1 MTERNRNQLQQTAT
15 ASGAAL
21 LPALP
26 SVPLGSVSPDLR
38 RFLEAVK
45 ERLEV
50 REGSRGNPFEAVVTK
65 RDLASAGLLPAVMGG
80 RALGG
85 MSASGGL
92 MMRRTDGS
100 YATLSVDEFAAQIYQ
115 SPLFQSL
122 KRSLSDPTR
131 FDDLP
136 SEIKNYLLNSIAD
149 EAARRGA
156 DIRNTEF
163 KLQTELR
170 SLAYKVEEVTA
181 SVAQAAAGV
190 RETTYAVAEA
200 GRATAGK
207 ITQVQARLDDVGGV
221 TIEESMIATADRVDG
236 LAGEYMVKI
245 NAGKAAA
252 GFGLAASEDPTGAT
266 TSAFIVQADKFA
278 VVTGGDVI
286 ADYNNPPAN
295 RIPFGVDASGVYI
308 NGQLRVNADGDT
320 LEDLATTPG
329 PAGAAGAA
337 GQSISV
343 TATSQVF
350 AINNSGTA
358 TPSSI
363 VCSVSRPSALA
374 GSAVDG
380 DFVWTLVSGSCSQ
393 SLTTINPSSGAFGSL
408 SANEITTDS
417 ATFRCV
423 YTVSTPGS
431 AYLGMS
437 YTDEITI
444 TKVKQ
449 GVGVSTFLTNES
461 HTVPASTAGV
471 VSDWT
476 GAGGTF
482 KVYSGTTDVTSSST
496 FAIVANPS
504 ALTASIGASSGVF
517 AVTGAGSWASGSSL
531 TTLTLRATYNHPVTG
546 SASYDKV
553 FTLSKSKAGATGSP
567 GGTGPAGARGS
578 KTVYS
583 TVTSEF
589 QNWPGRTGGKALWC
603 GDGALNETNAAFVDN
618 HATAA
623 ICAAVGVPNS
633 TAGLVIGDTVT
644 ITRNNTTPAR
654 SATGYW
660 GGTAWMNPGVI
671 IDGNLLVS
679 GTVSADKIATNSI
692 TAGTVSTEKVRIT
705 AAGSYFPSGPANLSV
720 VDGTAT
726 ISVPCSLGTPLFSWA
741 ASDIAGVAMS
751 LVWYDHNGTTAFF
764 RLNAWHRATGLPW
777 TGTLPVLRIWVY

>member
-1 MTERNRNQLQQTAT
+1 MTERNRNQTQQTAT
-15 ASGAAL
+15 ATSAAL

-26 SVPLGSVSPDLR
+26 SVPLGNVSPDLR

-80 RALGG
+80 RSLGG

-92 MMRRTDGS
+92 MMRRPDGA
-100 YATLSVDEFAAQIYQ
+100 YATLSVDEFAAHIYQ

-122 KRSLSDPTR
+122 KRSLSDTAR

-170 SLAYKVEEVTA
+170 SLAYKMEEVTA

-266 TSAFIVQADKFA
+266 ASAFIVQADKFA

-308 NGQLRVNADGDT
+308 NGQLRVNASGDT
-320 LEDLATTPG
+320 LEDIALAS
-329 PAGAAGAA
+329 GAPGAA

-343 TATSQVF
+343 MATSQVF
-350 AINNSGTA
+350 AIDNSGTA

-393 SLTTINPSSGAFGSL
+393 SLTTINSSSGAFGSL

-444 TKVKQ
+444 TKIKQ

-482 KVYSGTTDVTSSST
+482 NVYSGTTDVTRSST

-504 ALTASIGASSGVF
+504 SLTASIGASTGVF
-517 AVTGAGSWASGSSL
+517 SVTGAGSWASASST

-583 TVTSEF
+583 TVTSDF
-589 QNWPGRTGGKALWC
+589 QNWPGRAGGKALWC
-603 GDGALNETNAAFVDN
+603 GDGALNETNAAFADN
-618 HATAA
+618 YATAA
-623 ICAAVGVPNS
+623 ICAAVGVSSS
-633 TAGLVIGDTVT
+633 TANLVIGDTVT
-644 ITRNNTTPAR
+644 ITRTNTSPAR

-660 GGTAWMNPGVI
+660 GGTAWLNPGVI

-679 GTVSADKIATNSI
+679 GTVSADKIASNSI
-692 TAGTVSTEKVRIT
+692 TAGTVSTEKIKIT
-705 AAGSYFPSGPANLSV
+705 AAGSYFASGSANLSV
-720 VDGTAT
+720 VAGTAT
-726 ISVPCSLGTPLFSWA
+726 VGVACSLGTPLYSWA
-741 ASDIAGVAMS
+741 VSDISGVAMS

>member
-1 MTERNRNQLQQTAT
+1 MRTSN
-15 ASGAAL
+15 AAK

-26 SVPLGSVSPDLR
+26 SVSTGNAALDKWVQ
-38 RFLEAVK
+38 AVT

-50 REGSRGNPFEAVVTK
+50 REGMRGNPNERAVTVRDMRDAGVSAFTTTSTTPGSVLTVNADGTYSTMTPDAFAESIRSSKLYKDLMK
-65 RDLASAGLLPAVMGG
+65 RLDDV
-80 RALGG
+80 
-85 MSASGGL
+85 
-92 MMRRTDGS
+92 
-100 YATLSVDEFAAQIYQ
+100 
-115 SPLFQSL
+115 
-122 KRSLSDPTR
+122 TR
-131 FDDLP
+131 FDGLPEQVKAVLLTDLA
-136 SEIKNYLLNSIAD
+136 E
-149 EAARRGA
+149 EAAKRGA
-156 DIRNTEF
+156 DIRRLEN
-163 KLQTELR
+163 KLQSTAE
-170 SLAYKVEEVTA
+170 SLAYTVEEVTA
-181 SVAQAAAGV
+181 AVEGSVAGV
-190 RETTYAVAEA
+190 RETVFASASANT
-200 GRATAGK
+200 ATAGK
-207 ITQVQARLDDVGGV
+207 VTQIEARLNDVGGV
-221 TIEESMIATADRVDG
+221 TIEESMTATADRVDG

-308 NGQLRVNADGDT
+308 NGKLRVNADGDT

-329 PAGAAGAA
+329 PAGPAGAAGAA

-343 TATSQVF
+343 VATSQVF
-350 AINNSGTA
+350 AIDNSGTV

-363 VCSVSRPSALA
+363 ICSVMRPPALA
-374 GSAVDG
+374 GSAVNG

-393 SLTTINPSSGAFGSL
+393 SLTTINSSSGAFGSL

-482 KVYSGTTDVTSSST
+482 NVYSGTTNVTSSST

-504 ALTASIGASSGVF
+504 SLTASIGASTGVF
-517 AVTGAGSWASGSSL
+517 SVTGAGSWASASST

-623 ICAAVGVPNS
+623 TCAAVGVPNS

-679 GTVSADKIATNSI
+679 GSVSADKIATSSL
-692 TAGTVSTEKVRIT
+692 TAGTVSTEKIRIT

-751 LVWYDHNGTTAFF
+751 LVWYDHNGTAAFF
-764 RLNAWHRATGLPW
+764 RLNAWHRATGLRW
-777 TGTLPVLRIWVY
+777 AGTLPVLRIWVY